1 MSDFPLDF
9 SVKRLYAVLTMN
21 ERKQLRNY
29 RFSVETI
36 RLLRVLSEKLGITKT
51 GVVEQAIRV
60 LAKKEGIK

>member
-1 MSDFPLDF
+1 MSYFPLDF
-9 SVKRLYAVLTMN
+9 SVKRLYDVFTMN